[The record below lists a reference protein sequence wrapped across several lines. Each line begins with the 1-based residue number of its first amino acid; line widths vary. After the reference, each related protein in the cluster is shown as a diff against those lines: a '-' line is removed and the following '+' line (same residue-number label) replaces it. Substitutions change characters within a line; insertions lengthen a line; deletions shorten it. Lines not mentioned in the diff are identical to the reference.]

1 VTVLWS
7 SVIVA
12 LLDNVAY
19 CVLTEVTVETGQVE
33 LEVMIGEMVPTLV
46 LVVEFMLTKLVEF
59 MLVVMLG

>member
-12 LLDNVAY
+12 LLNSVAY
-19 CVLTEVTVETGQVE
+19 CVLTEVTVETAQVE
-33 LEVMIGEMVPTLV
+33 LEVMNGEMVPTLV
-46 LVVEFMLTKLVEF
+46 LMVEFMLTILVEF